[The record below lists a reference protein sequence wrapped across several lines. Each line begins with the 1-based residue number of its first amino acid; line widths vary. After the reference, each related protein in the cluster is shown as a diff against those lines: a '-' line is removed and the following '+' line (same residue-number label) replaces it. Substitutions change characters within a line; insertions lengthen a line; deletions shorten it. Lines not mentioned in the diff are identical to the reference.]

1 MKKLKKINLNKSFE
15 DFTPLKEWELR
26 TIVAGDGDPSWDCLF
41 NAFIYTYEELY
52 GITLNK
58 DEMVQF
64 YINYS
69 NHNPEAEG
77 GANIGSFMNFIQ
89 YYGYQGSQNI
99 GGTMNSFSTTQW
111 ASFQLDSSGILHF
124 AIPKAAYRDANGNL
138 MLRCYDPTLKSE
150 RDYSYESL
158 RGVFD
163 INTVP
168 FIDSPISGSYDS
180 YGSFGSYPITGSDG
194 IYYG

>member
-1 MKKLKKINLNKSFE
+1 MKKLKINLNKSFE

-64 YINYS
+64 YINYT

-77 GANIGSFMNFIQ
+77 E
-89 YYGYQGSQNI
+89 
-99 GGTMNSFSTTQW
+99 
-111 ASFQLDSSGILHF
+111 LILV
-124 AIPKAAYRDANGNL
+124 L
-138 MLRCYDPTLKSE
+138 L
-150 RDYSYESL
+150 
-158 RGVFD
+158 
-163 INTVP
+163 
-168 FIDSPISGSYDS
+168 
-180 YGSFGSYPITGSDG
+180 
-194 IYYG
+194 

>member
-1 MKKLKKINLNKSFE
+1 
-15 DFTPLKEWELR
+15 
-26 TIVAGDGDPSWDCLF
+26 
-41 NAFIYTYEELY
+41 
-52 GITLNK
+52 
-58 DEMVQF
+58 MVQF
-64 YINYS
+64 YINYT

-194 IYYG
+194 NYYG